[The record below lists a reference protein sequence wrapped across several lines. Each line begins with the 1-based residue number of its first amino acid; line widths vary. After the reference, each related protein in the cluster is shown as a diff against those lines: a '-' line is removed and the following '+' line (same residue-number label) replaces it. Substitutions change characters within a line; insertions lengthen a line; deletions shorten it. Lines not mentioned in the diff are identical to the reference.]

1 MRIAK
6 DDVEEKDFP
15 RFSLA
20 RECTLGGAPIITR
33 KILKYLAALLN
44 SNCAKRYFKT
54 IVPILDNGGYQISQQ
69 YVESLPIS
77 KIPAA
82 EQLPF
87 IRLVDCILASK
98 ASNPS
103 ADVTDWEKEIIDRLV
118 YFFYGLTTDEIVAVE
133 GKA

>member
-20 RECTLGGAPIITR
+20 RECTLAGAPIITR

-77 KIPAA
+77 KISAA

-87 IRLVDCILASK
+87 LRLVDCILASK
-98 ASNPS
+98 ASNAS
-103 ADVTDWEKEIIDRLV
+103 ADVSESEKRLTV
-118 YFFYGLTTDEIVAVE
+118 SFISFTV
-133 GKA
+133 